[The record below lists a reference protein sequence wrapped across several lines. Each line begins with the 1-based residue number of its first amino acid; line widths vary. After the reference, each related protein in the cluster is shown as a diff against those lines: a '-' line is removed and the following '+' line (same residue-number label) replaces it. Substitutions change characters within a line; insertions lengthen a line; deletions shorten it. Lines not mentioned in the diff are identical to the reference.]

1 MAINEWKIWRKWFPP
16 PAEEKT
22 DIPADLE
29 AAYRFFSESERD
41 RKQLAK
47 DLSQSRVLWNEAKVV
62 DENLRLE
69 NLKFQIGL
77 FDRITQNYE
86 SFQNDVDI
94 NGLRVKKIAT
104 ELLRRAEAAGLTDL
118 VEQRK
123 NNPRWQGRW

>member
-1 MAINEWKIWRKWFPP
+1 MAINEWKIWRKWFPQP
-16 PAEEKT
+16 EEKT
-22 DIPADLE
+22 DIPTDLE

-69 NLKFQIGL
+69 NLKFQIEL
-77 FDRITQNYE
+77 FDRIIQNYE

-123 NNPRWQGRW
+123 NDPRWQGRW

>member
-1 MAINEWKIWRKWFPP
+1 MAINEWKIWRKWFPQP
-16 PAEEKT
+16 EEKT

-29 AAYRFFSESERD
+29 ATYRFFSESERD

-69 NLKFQIGL
+69 NLKFQIEL
-77 FDRITQNYE
+77 FDRIIQNYE

-123 NNPRWQGRW
+123 NDPRWQGRW